1 MILDILKDMNK
12 YIHGIGVLATVRV
25 EQDKKKGIALQS
37 IGLDKQLIVHG
48 SSELKFSDDDCV
60 FGLGQLGQLQS
71 LLSCPEYEENANIT
85 LAKDSS
91 GNLSRIDF
99 ANSTGDFTNS
109 YRLMG
114 QQLLDTIM
122 PKMRF
127 LGTKWDLEIEPSLNS
142 IKRFNL
148 QAAANAEETSFTMKL
163 VKSNLEINFGTPA
176 THSGKFVFAEGIKSK
191 TAFDNAFPIAV
202 FQKIL
207 NLSSHAEKAE
217 LKLTNEGLMCIELN
231 SGLITYQYLIPA
243 LSK

>member
-1 MILDILKDMNK
+1 MILDILKDVNK
-12 YIHGIGVLATVRV
+12 YVHNIGVLSTVRI
-25 EQDKKKGIALQS
+25 EQDKKTGISLQS
-37 IGLDKQLIVHG
+37 IAADKQLIVHG

-71 LLSCPEYEENANIT
+71 LLSCPEYEENAKIT
-85 LAKDSS
+85 LGKDPS
-91 GNLSRIDF
+91 GNLSKIDF
-99 ANSTGDFTNS
+99 ANSSGDFTNS
-109 YRLMG
+109 YRLMS

-127 LGTKWDLEIEPSLNS
+127 LGTKWNLELEPSLNS

-148 QAAANAEETSFTMKL
+148 QAAANPEETSFTMRL
-163 VKSNLEINFGTPA
+163 VKTNLEVNFGTPA
-176 THSGKFVFAEGIKSK
+176 THSGKFIFAEGIKSK
-191 TAFDNAFPIAV
+191 LSGDCVFPIAV

-217 LKLTNEGLMCIELN
+217 IKLTDEGLMCIELN